1 MAHVKLVC
9 SECGAE
15 LSVVDAICPGCG
27 AAIERKQAKSRADRL
42 KSPPTVPVSEPR
54 KREGTPK
61 RFEPW
66 QVVAGLAVIALVAFF
81 VYTELQRD
89 HASDQPVAQQQA
101 PPAMMQQAPPAMMQQ
116 APRVN
121 LAPLEQ
127 AVAANPKDA
136 DALLRLGNG
145 LHDNGAY
152 ARAIEV
158 YGRYLAIQPDD
169 PDARVDMGVCYYEL
183 GKVDTAGGARL
194 LETAR
199 TEMELALRKHPDH
212 QPAAF
217 NLGIAREEDSGTA
230 FSHAVASDQ
239 QGGRH
244 MPSGKKRKRHKMATH
259 KRKKRLRKMRHKKK
273 IR

>member
-1 MAHVKLVC
+1 MAHARLVC

-27 AAIERKQAKSRADRL
+27 AAIERKQVKSRAERA

-54 KREGTPK
+54 KREGSPQ

-66 QVVAGLAVIALVAFF
+66 QVVAGVAVVALVAFF
-81 VYTELQRD
+81 VYTELQRE
-89 HASDQPVAQQQA
+89 HAGVQPVAQ
-101 PPAMMQQAPPAMMQQ
+101 QQAPPAMMQQ

-158 YGRYLAIQPDD
+158 YERYLAIEPGN
-169 PDARVDMGVCYYEL
+169 PDARVDMGICYYEL
-183 GKVDTAGGARL
+183 GTADSAGGARL
-194 LETAR
+194 FDTAKK
-199 TEMELALRKHPDH
+199 EMELALKKRPDH

-217 NLGIAREEDSGTA
+217 NLGVVSLAMGDLESSNRWFRRAVELNPSSGMGREA
-230 FSHAVASDQ
+230 
-239 QGGRH
+239 
-244 MPSGKKRKRHKMATH
+244 KRILEQHSVTQ
-259 KRKKRLRKMRHKKK
+259 
-273 IR
+273 

>member
-1 MAHVKLVC
+1 MAHAKLVC

-27 AAIERKQAKSRADRL
+27 AAIERKQAKSRADRS
-42 KSPPTVPVSEPR
+42 KSPQTVPVSEPR
-54 KREGTPK
+54 RREGTPK

-89 HASDQPVAQQQA
+89 HVSVQPVAQQQV
-101 PPAMMQQAPPAMMQQ
+101 PPAMMQQ

-158 YGRYLAIQPDD
+158 YERYLAIEPDN

-194 LETAR
+194 LESAKK
-199 TEMELALRKHPDH
+199 EMELALKKRPDH

-217 NLGIAREEDSGTA
+217 NLGIVALTMGDLESSNRWFKRAVELNPTSDLGTRA
-230 FSHAVASDQ
+230 
-239 QGGRH
+239 
-244 MPSGKKRKRHKMATH
+244 KRILEQHSVTQ
-259 KRKKRLRKMRHKKK
+259 
-273 IR
+273 